1 MAAKILRGAIVGAST
16 LLGKEL
22 AEELSATT
30 AAVWD
35 ITLLAAEDKGVTIT
49 AAGDE
54 ATLIQPIAADSFVGV
69 DTVFFAGEGA
79 TALQFWK
86 AAQAAGAAI
95 VDLTGALEAQPNV
108 QVLSPLV
115 GDGLKTH
122 LATTAAVSAH
132 PAAIMLALVSNK
144 LRATGLD
151 RLAATVLQP
160 ASELGNAG
168 VEEVHQ
174 QTVSLLSFKPLQKNI
189 YDAQVAF
196 NLIASLGASSKASLQ
211 STSDKILR
219 HTKLLTSAAADSVT
233 LQLLQAPVFHGYTA
247 SVFLELA
254 QDLDE
259 DVLRKTLIG
268 NHSQFLEDEFPSNEM
283 AAGKGEILLR
293 VTKAEAR
300 KGSAFW
306 LWMAADN
313 LRLSARNAV
322 ACALELL
329 QLKPT
334 SGVQ

>member
-1 MAAKILRGAIVGAST
+1 MAGKIVRVAIVGAST

-22 AEELSATT
+22 AEELSAATES
-30 AAVWD
+30 VWD
-35 ITLLAAEDKGVTIT
+35 ITLLDAADAELKIT

-54 ATLIQPIAADSFVGV
+54 AVVIQPIAADSFAGV
-69 DTVFFAGEGA
+69 DVVFFAGEGA
-79 TALQFWK
+79 AALQFWK

-108 QVLSPLV
+108 QVLSPLA
-115 GDGLKTH
+115 GENSKPH

-132 PAAIMLALVSNK
+132 PAAIMLALVANK
-144 LRATGLD
+144 LRATALD

-160 ASELGNAG
+160 ASELGSAG

-174 QTVSLLSFKPLQKNI
+174 QTVGLLSFQPLQKEI

-196 NLIASLGASSKASLQ
+196 NLVASLGASSKANLQ
-211 STSDKILR
+211 TTSDKILR
-219 HTKLLTSAAADSVT
+219 HTKLLTSDADNSVT
-233 LQLLQAPVFHGYTA
+233 LQLLQAPVFHGYSA
-247 SVFLELA
+247 SAFVELS
-254 QDLDE
+254 QEIDE
-259 DVLRKTLIG
+259 QALTRILVGD
-268 NHSQFLEDEFPSNEM
+268 HSQLLEEEFPSNEL

-293 VTKAEAR
+293 VTKVEAR

-322 ACALELL
+322 ACSVVLL
-329 QLKPT
+329 RLKPKLT
-334 SGVQ
+334 VQ